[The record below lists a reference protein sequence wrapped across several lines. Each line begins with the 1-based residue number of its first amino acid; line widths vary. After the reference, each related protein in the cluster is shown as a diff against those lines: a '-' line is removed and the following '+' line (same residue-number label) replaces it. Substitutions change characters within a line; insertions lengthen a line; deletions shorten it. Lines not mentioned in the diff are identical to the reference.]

1 MQLTA
6 GSHLGAYAIAAPLG
20 AGGMGEVYRARDTRL
35 GRDVAIKILP
45 ASLAADPDRLAR
57 FEREAQLLA
66 ALNHPHIATIH
77 GIVEAEGVSFI
88 VMELVDGESLA
99 DRVKH
104 GALPVDEALALARQ
118 IADALQSAHLKGIVH
133 RDLKPGN
140 VMLTADGRVKVLDFG
155 LAKIVEPAA
164 PSAPLNQVT
173 PASPTFTS
181 PATQHGII
189 LGTAA
194 YMAPEQARGK
204 SVDKRAD
211 VWALGCVIFEMLTGR
226 RPFDGEN
233 VSDTIAAVLRAEPDW
248 TMLPRGLSPT
258 LHRYLRTCFEKNP
271 QDRLQDAGD
280 MRLAIDGAFDVAPAP
295 GTLSSAR
302 TARGPLALAALAGA
316 VVGALALLFLLPRN
330 SAPVAGEVK
339 RLSILPAAGSS
350 AFFDSAENALSP
362 DGRFLVYRTGKTPGD
377 SQLWLRALDA
387 VAPRALEG
395 TAHGILPFWSPDG
408 KRIGF
413 FADQKLKTLAIDSGA
428 VTVVCDAPNAR
439 GGSWG
444 ATGAIVFAPAA
455 AGPLVRVPAD
465 GGDPVPVTALDTAK
479 GETAHRFPHFL
490 PDGRHFLYVALP
502 RRDNRFDVF
511 VGSIDTADR
520 ALVTTASSAAVYA
533 QPGYLLFTRGAALV
547 AQPFD
552 PASSKVTGEPV
563 SLADIPGGVSAEWL
577 GGPAVSAA
585 RTGAISYFGG
595 AVRQTRFTWLDLAAG
610 RETGTV
616 DAPPGLYTRIAI
628 SPDGKRAA
636 VDRED
641 TPAADIWLLDLERGG
656 ATRLTNGPGRNTQP
670 VWSSDGRRI
679 VFSSERSGQ
688 SELYVKD
695 AASGAP
701 ETLLLG
707 AGLPFMDGTWW
718 TSSGTLLFNALDRET
733 QQDIWMV
740 DVDGDRKPVSYL
752 RTRFNEFGAKVS
764 PGGRHAL
771 YLSTETGAL
780 ELFVTTFPR
789 PSETYRVS
797 NGGVVAGNWVS
808 DSAIV
813 YLTANSRDVMVVDV
827 VGTSPFRTS
836 PARRAGALPAD
847 MFAGDILPDSSK
859 VLLSLPADR
868 NPVATLTVVLN
879 WTAAIA
885 KHGTAP

>member
-6 GSHLGAYAIAAPLG
+6 GTRLGAYEIVAPLG

-35 GRDVAIKILP
+35 GREVAIKTLP
-45 ASLAADPDRLAR
+45 SSVAADPDRLAR

-77 GIVEAEGVSFI
+77 GIEAGAVSFI

-99 DRVKH
+99 ERLTH
-104 GALPVDEALALARQ
+104 GALPIDEALKFARQ
-118 IADALQSAHLKGIVH
+118 IADALQAAHLKGIVH

-140 VMLTADGRVKVLDFG
+140 VMLTSDGRVKVLDFG
-155 LAKIVEPAA
+155 LAKIAEPAA
-164 PSAPLNQVT
+164 PSAPLNQMT

-181 PATQHGII
+181 PATELGVI
-189 LGTAA
+189 LGTAG

-204 SVDKRAD
+204 AVDKRAD

-226 RPFDGEN
+226 RPFHGEN
-233 VSDTIAAVLRAEPDW
+233 VTETIAAVLRAEPDW
-248 TMLPRGLSPT
+248 TALPRGLSPT
-258 LHRYLRTCFEKNP
+258 VERYLRKCFEKNP
-271 QDRLQDAGD
+271 QDRVQDAGD
-280 MRLAIDGAFDVAPAP
+280 MRLAIDGAFDVAPAVVST
-295 GTLSSAR
+295 GAR
-302 TARGPLALAALAGA
+302 APRWPLALAALAGV
-316 VVGALALLFLLPRN
+316 VVGALALLFLLPRDG
-330 SAPVAGEVK
+330 ARTADEVK
-339 RLSILPAAGSS
+339 RLSIVPAGGTSP
-350 AFFDSAENALSP
+350 FFDSAESALSP
-362 DGRFLVYRTGKTPGD
+362 DGRFLVYRTGKSPGD

-387 VAPRALEG
+387 VSPRALEG
-395 TAHGILPFWSPDG
+395 TAHGVLPFWSPDG

-439 GGSWG
+439 GGSWSASG
-444 ATGAIVFAPAA
+444 TIVFAPAP

-465 GGDPVPVTALDTAK
+465 GGDPVPATALDTVK
-479 GETAHRFPHFL
+479 GETAHRFPQFL
-490 PDGRHFLYVALP
+490 PDGRHFLFVALP

-511 VGSIDTADR
+511 VGSIDAPDR
-520 ALVTTASSAAVYA
+520 VLVTSASSAAVYA

-552 PASSKVTGEPV
+552 AASSKVTGQPV

-595 AVRQTRFTWLDLAAG
+595 AVRQTKFTWLDVNAG

-641 TPAADIWLLDLERGG
+641 SPAADIWVLDLERGG
-656 ATRLTNGPGRNTQP
+656 ATRLTNGPGRNTQA
-670 VWSSDGRRI
+670 VWSPDGRRI
-679 VFSSERSGQ
+679 AFSSERSGQ
-688 SELYVKD
+688 SELYLKD
-695 AASGAP
+695 ASGGAP

-707 AGLPFMDGTWW
+707 AGLQFMDGTWW
-718 TSSGTLLFNALDRET
+718 TPSGTLLFNALDRET
-733 QQDIWMV
+733 QQDIWML
-740 DVDGDRKPVSYL
+740 DVDGDRKPVPYV

-771 YLSTETGAL
+771 YLSTESGAL
-780 ELFVTTFPR
+780 EVFVTTFPR
-789 PSETYRVS
+789 PGEKYRVS

-808 DSAIV
+808 DSRIV
-813 YLTANSRDVMVVDV
+813 YLTANTRDVMEVDV
-827 VGTSPFRTS
+827 LATSPFRTS
-836 PARRAGALPAD
+836 PPRRAGTLPAD
-847 MFAGDILPDSSK
+847 MFAGDVLPDSSK
-859 VLLSLPADR
+859 VLLSVPSDR

-885 KHGTAP
+885 KHGSGPN